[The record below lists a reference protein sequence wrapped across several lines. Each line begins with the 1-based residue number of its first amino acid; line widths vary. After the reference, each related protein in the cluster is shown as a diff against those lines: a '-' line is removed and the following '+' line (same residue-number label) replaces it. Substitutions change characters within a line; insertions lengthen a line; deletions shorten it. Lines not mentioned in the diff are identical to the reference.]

1 MPSARDAVDQMRDE
15 RPREALSELLALGR
29 RANQFFDSEAPWN
42 TRKEDMGRTRA
53 TLYACAVMLQSIAF
67 HAAPYVPEAIEALGD
82 FFDGPAVPVPDAE
95 DPADLPERFKVSG
108 SKPLFRRIEDGE
120 VLAAEQ
126 QLADAATG
134 GEES

>member
-1 MPSARDAVDQMRDE
+1 MVDSVRMN
-15 RPREALSELLALGR
+15 L
-29 RANQFFDSEAPWN
+29 
-42 TRKEDMGRTRA
+42 M
-53 TLYACAVMLQSIAF
+53 I
-67 HAAPYVPEAIEALGD
+67 
-82 FFDGPAVPVPDAE
+82 GPAVPVPDTE
-95 DPADLPERFKVSG
+95 DPADLPERFRVSG